1 MVILSDKAVKIISV
15 KQFERLFYR
24 INPNGVA
31 SHTLCRF
38 ESFYYRKKK
47 KNVAFENTGSSPG
60 CRFQMAE

>member
-1 MVILSDKAVKIISV
+1 MVILSDKDMKIISV

-38 ESFYYRKKK
+38 DSFYYRKK
-47 KNVAFENTGSSPG
+47 KNVAFENTGSIPG